1 MNGGTSD
8 MDHIE
13 RDLGRTRARLDANID
28 TLQQKFAPA
37 DLVDQAMSYFK
48 EGGGMEFGRNLGRSV
63 RENPVPIALIGVGLG
78 WLMLSGKKQP
88 SAAYGTSGGSSH
100 VVGRSPQCMLAPHE
114 KMPAYQAGA
123 YEDLASKAH
132 EAGAGLARRADE
144 TEDAFQERVHAAKA
158 AVLGVTRDAGE
169 AAAAFGQR
177 VEDALTAAAD
187 RFRQLGNQA
196 SAVVGDAGRAAA
208 GQASDLLDRGR
219 EGVRGLQDQG
229 RSAADSVRGG
239 AEYAITQTREVT
251 ARSVSYVQ
259 DQPLLLGALGI
270 ALGAGLGM
278 LVPTSR
284 HEREMLR
291 DASAGLREQAKGAVR
306 ELQAGASRVAHAAVG
321 TAQDA
326 ARREG
331 LPDMHPQGL
340 AASARERVAD
350 TASRIRDAVEET
362 AAAGR
367 EALERELSTK
377 AASNDGDNAPDTE
390 AKMPSAPDVA
400 DPITLDNKIKPLPLP

>member
-1 MNGGTSD
+1 MNGGMSE
-8 MDHIE
+8 MEHIE

-28 TLQQKFAPA
+28 TLQQKFAPG
-37 DLVDQAMSYFK
+37 DLVDQAVNYFK
-48 EGGGMEFGRNLGRSV
+48 EGGGMEFGRDLGRSV
-63 RENPVPIALIGVGLG
+63 RANPLPIALIGVGLG
-78 WLMLSGKKQP
+78 WLMLSGKKQ
-88 SAAYGTSGGSSH
+88 AGEAYGTSGGPGH
-100 VVGRSPQCMLAPHE
+100 GVGRSPWGLQAPHE
-114 KMPAYQAGA
+114 EMPAYQAAA

-132 EAGAGLARRADE
+132 EAGAGVARRADE

-187 RFRQLGNQA
+187 RFRQLGSQA
-196 SAVVGDAGRAAA
+196 SAMAGDAGRAATD
-208 GQASDLLDRGR
+208 QASDLLDRGR
-219 EGVRGLQDQG
+219 EGVRSLQDQG
-229 RSAADSVRGG
+229 RAAAEGVRGG
-239 AEYAITQTREVT
+239 AGYAITQTREVT

-291 DASAGLREQAKGAVR
+291 EASAGLREQAKGAVR

-350 TASRIRDAVEET
+350 TASRVRGAVEET
-362 AAAGR
+362 AVAGR

-377 AASNDGDNAPDTE
+377 VADDKSGQTPDTE
-390 AKMPSAPDVA
+390 PKLPSTSDAA
-400 DPITLDNKIKPLPLP
+400 DPVTLDNKVKPLPLP